1 VRRALTAV
9 ALLSFLSSAPAAAQE
24 ITKLPSLVKDA
35 QPEFPEA
42 ALRDRVSARVKFEFT
57 ITSTGTVEDV
67 AVVETSTQAE
77 AQPDGSFLTDTSTVT
92 DYGFVEA
99 GQAALEQFRFE
110 PAEADGEPIPVT
122 ITYTFNFDL
131 PPPPI
136 PVESAD
142 GEDVPRVVNL
152 KGLLRERGTRKRI
165 PGAVVT
171 VFREGTETSTQAVG
185 FEAISDDEGE
195 FSFTNLEAG
204 DWRVLVEKEGYFPYR
219 TTEEIRPNELTEVTY
234 FVEAGSYNP
243 YDVTVTADRP
253 FKEVTRRVLRPERAS
268 RIPGSFG
275 DPISAVQNLPGVAR
289 APAGAGALPVRGSAP
304 GDTGILFEG
313 IETPFIF
320 HFGALRSVVPGEFIE
335 SVEFIPG
342 NFSTYYGRFS
352 SGILDVQLKDLDSE
366 TVNGKTSIGLLEGQ
380 LFAEVP
386 ITDDL
391 SIAAGVRRS
400 WIDLVIESVAPDDGS
415 IDIIAAPVYTDYQFL
430 ANYRPGQAHDL
441 RLFFFGSRDRFE
453 FVNRDAQEANIQLTS
468 GGVDSAVGFNRVLL
482 QYDYRPSQKF
492 ANELQVGFGL
502 DEIAIAAFDVF
513 EFNLDNYQ
521 WQLRDR
527 MRFEFSDRFSL
538 DVGTDSLLRLSDI
551 DLLIPNPDQDPFNP
565 DLDDTVSTSIDG
577 QADLLVGFYGEATID
592 VTKKLSLVPGVR
604 LDVFER
610 AGELTVDPRLLAR
623 YRLFDKWTLV
633 GGVGSFSQPPAPQQ
647 LNETVGNPEVSA
659 FRALQ
664 ASAGFEWDPFSY
676 LGVDVTLFYKQLYDL
691 IGNSDDFRVDD
702 EGNQVPALVENNET
716 GRVYGLE
723 LYVDH
728 KFNRNFQGFL
738 SYTLSRS
745 TRDPEGDPTQLFDF
759 DQTHIFVVAGSYV
772 FPQNWELGVRWRVI
786 SGSPDTPILGG
797 VLTENQ
803 SDYAP
808 IFGDVNSQRLP
819 FFHQLDIRL
828 DKRWIYKSFT
838 LGAFLEVLNA
848 YNNPNVEGFNYN
860 FDFSQRDRVQSLPI
874 IPNLGFEARF

>member
-1 VRRALTAV
+1 MSFLRIAPT
-9 ALLSFLSSAPAAAQE
+9 ALLLLWSGLSVAQE
-24 ITKLPSLVKDA
+24 ITKLPALIEDV

-42 ALRDRVSARVKFEFT
+42 ALRDRVAARVKFEFT
-57 ITSTGTVEDV
+57 ITATGTVEGISL
-67 AVVETSTQAE
+67 VESSTRAE
-77 AQPDGSFLTDTSTVT
+77 AQPDGRFLTDSSTVS
-92 DYGFVEA
+92 DYGFVAA
-99 GQAALEQFRFE
+99 GQSALERFRFE
-110 PAEADGEPIPVT
+110 PAEADGEPIPVR
-122 ITYTFNFDL
+122 ITYSFNFDL

-136 PVESAD
+136 PVEIE
-142 GEDVPRVVNL
+142 GEEVPRVVNFQ
-152 KGLLRERGTRKRI
+152 GLLRERGTRRRI

-171 VFREGTETSTQAVG
+171 VFRESTETSTQAVG
-185 FEAISDDEGE
+185 FEAISDEEGQ
-195 FSFTNLEAG
+195 FRFTNLEVG
-204 DWRVLVEKEGYFPYR
+204 PWRVLVEKEGYFPYR
-219 TTEEIRPNELTEVTY
+219 TTEQILINQLTEVTY

-243 YDVTVTADRP
+243 YDVTVTAERP
-253 FKEVTRRVLRPERAS
+253 FKEVQRRVLRPERAA

-352 SGILDVQLKDLDSE
+352 SGILDVQLKDLDAE
-366 TVNGKTSIGLLEGQ
+366 TVTGKTSIGLLEGQ
-380 LFAEVP
+380 LFTEIP
-386 ITDDL
+386 IGKNL

-400 WIDLVIESVAPDDGS
+400 WIDLVIEAVAPDDGS
-415 IDIIAAPVYTDYQFL
+415 IDIIAAPVYTDYQVL
-430 ANYRPGQAHDL
+430 ANYRPGRAHDL

-453 FVNRDAQEANIQLTS
+453 FINRDAQEANIQLTS

-482 QYDYRPSQKF
+482 QYDYRPNQRF
-492 ANELQVGFGL
+492 TNELQIGFGL

-527 MRFEFSDRFSL
+527 MRFKLSDRFSL
-538 DVGTDSLLRLSDI
+538 DVGTDSLIRLSDI
-551 DLLIPNPDQDPFNP
+551 DLLIPNPDQDPLNP
-565 DLDDTVSTSIDG
+565 DLNDTVSTSIDG
-577 QADLLVGFYGEATID
+577 QADLLAGFYAEATID
-592 VTKKLSLVPGVR
+592 VSKKLSLVPGVR

-610 AGELTVDPRLLAR
+610 AGEVALDPRIIAR

-633 GGVGSFSQPPAPQQ
+633 GGVGSFSQPPAPQN

-659 FRALQ
+659 FRAFQ
-664 ASAGFEWDPFSY
+664 ASTGVEWDPFPY
-676 LGVDVTLFYKQLYDL
+676 LGIDVTFFYKQLFDL
-691 IGNSDDFRVDD
+691 IGTSDDFRVDD
-702 EGNQVPALVENNET
+702 EGNTVPALVENNET
-716 GRVYGLE
+716 GRVFGLE

-728 KFNRNFQGFL
+728 KFNKNFQGFL

-745 TRDPEGDPTQLFDF
+745 TRDPEGEPTQLFDF
-759 DQTHIFVVAGSYV
+759 DQTHIFVMAGSYV
-772 FPQNWELGVRWRVI
+772 FPQNWELGIRWRVI
-786 SGSPDTPILGG
+786 SGSPDTPIVAGSFNG
-797 VLTENQ
+797 NQ
-803 SDYAP
+803 GEYSP
-808 IFGDVNSQRLP
+808 IFGDANSERLP

-848 YNNPNVEGFNYN
+848 YNNPNVEGFTYN
-860 FDFSQRDRVQSLPI
+860 FDFSERDRVQSLPI